1 MQVPHRYRIAHGSLM
16 ESKMKLFF
24 FLTLSM
30 EWRRVIDDCPLPE
43 TLNSFGAFFYTA
55 VMSDLL
61 MSSAG
66 SVLNV
71 MAAENVARKSK
82 MSKICEKFRTG
93 LSVDTFEICIQ
104 NISHSFRT
112 SRCRG
117 WNSNVLLLKFSFRIS
132 T

>member
-1 MQVPHRYRIAHGSLM
+1 
-16 ESKMKLFF
+16 
-24 FLTLSM
+24 
-30 EWRRVIDDCPLPE
+30 
-43 TLNSFGAFFYTA
+43 
-55 VMSDLL
+55 LL

-132 T
+132 TWRLTLLTAISCHFPQSPPRKVPGFYVKIY